1 MRSETTSTLSVGL
14 VAVVTA
20 ALSVGLVAVVT
31 AAMTLQTREE

>member
-31 AAMTLQTREE
+31 AAMTYQTREE